1 MNELKL
7 KKIKMKL
14 YILSTIFFCAGFTST
29 AQKIPTAENILL
41 AACAEA
47 NKENKNVFV
56 IFHASWCG
64 WCKKMDAS
72 MDDATTKKYF
82 EDNYVTVHMTVLE
95 TPENKK
101 MENPGATEYLRKLKG
116 ETASLPFF
124 VILNKNGD
132 VLEDSVLNGE
142 NIGCP
147 ASEDEVA
154 AFVIK
159 LKKTSKINKEG
170 LQVIAARFKQNNMH

>member
-1 MNELKL
+1 MRL
-7 KKIKMKL
+7 I
-14 YILSTIFFCAGFTST
+14 ILSTALFFTTFNCL
-29 AQKIPTAENILL
+29 AQNVPTAENILSN
-41 AACAEA
+41 AYAMVG
-47 NKENKNVFV
+47 KQNKNIFV

-72 MDDATTKKYF
+72 MTDATTKKYF
-82 EDNYVTVHMTVLE
+82 EDNFVTVHMTVLE

-116 ETASLPFF
+116 ETAGLPFF

-132 VLEDSVLNGE
+132 ILEDSFENEE

-147 ASEDEVA
+147 ASEVEVA
-154 AFVIK
+154 AFITK
-159 LKKTSKINKEG
+159 LKKTSKINREG
-170 LQVIAARFKQNNMH
+170 LEIIAARFKQNNVQQLH